1 MPGLKYEKL
10 HPAPVV
16 GVDEAAVQLASKQS
30 TNRGLPCPH
39 QANKEDIVVLGMWH
53 NQTR

>member
-1 MPGLKYEKL
+1 MI
-10 HPAPVV
+10 
-16 GVDEAAVQLASKQS
+16 GVDEAAIELASKQS
-30 TNRGLPCPH
+30 TDRGLPCPH